1 MKNYYYYDEDQCRF
15 LPIRYSKSEQVFHHT
30 SVLIYAGAILSVV
43 TITLLSLW
51 AGSPSEIA
59 LKEENNVLYT
69 QLEETRDLI
78 VELNE
83 EINSISEIDNELYR
97 TMLGIDPI
105 PEEERLAG
113 VGGADMHAEYDV
125 FQQETSELLRWTAE
139 NVESLERRI
148 NIQKVSF
155 NELKE
160 RYNEN
165 RDKMI
170 RIPAIKP
177 VSGQVLSGFGMREH
191 PVLGYKRHHDG
202 VDFRARVGT
211 PIYATGDGV
220 VRAAGRRGNYGI
232 RIIIDHDYGYRTQ
245 YAHLSEIA
253 DGIIPGAEVKRGQQI
268 AKSGNTGV
276 TSGPHLH
283 YEVHR
288 NGRPV
293 DPLNYLFADLSPQE
307 YREYRRIA
315 EENPMSMD

>member
-1 MKNYYYYDEDQCRF
+1 M
-15 LPIRYSKSEQVFHHT
+15 PIQYSRKEQILHHT
-30 SVLIYAGAILSVV
+30 SVLIFAGAIISVV
-43 TITLLSLW
+43 FISLLSLW

-59 LKEENNVLYT
+59 LKEENSVLYE
-69 QLEETRDLI
+69 QLEETRDVI
-78 VELNE
+78 VELDQQ
-83 EINSISEIDNELYR
+83 ISTISEADNELYR

-105 PEEERLAG
+105 PQEERVAG
-113 VGGADMHAEYDV
+113 VGGADMHSEYDA

-160 RYNEN
+160 HYNEN
-165 RDKMI
+165 QEKMGH
-170 RIPAIKP
+170 IPAVKP

-202 VDFRARVGT
+202 IDFRARVGT

-220 VRAAGRRGNYGI
+220 IQQAGRRGNYGI
-232 RIIIDHDYGYRTQ
+232 RIVIDHDYGYQTK

-253 DGIIPGAEVKRGQQI
+253 DGIQPGAEIERGQKI
-268 AKSGNTGV
+268 AYSGNTGV

-283 YEVHR
+283 YEVYR
-288 NGRPV
+288 NNRPV